1 MSISAALMP
10 TDIFDI
16 TLEDTSSNSK
26 KIQNSSKDGWQK
38 IVLIVSVF
46 VLAIITTLSF
56 FMLIREF
63 CFSYNMEF
71 RYKGKQLKTMK
82 VILE

>member
-1 MSISAALMP
+1 
-10 TDIFDI
+10 
-16 TLEDTSSNSK
+16 
-26 KIQNSSKDGWQK
+26 
-38 IVLIVSVF
+38 VSVF

-82 VILE
+82 IILEE